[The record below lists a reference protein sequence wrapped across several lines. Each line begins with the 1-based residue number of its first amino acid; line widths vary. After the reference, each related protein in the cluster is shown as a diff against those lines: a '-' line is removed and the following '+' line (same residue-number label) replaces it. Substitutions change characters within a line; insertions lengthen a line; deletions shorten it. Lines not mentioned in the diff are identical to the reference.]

1 MEKRFGTFN
10 GVFLP
15 TFLTIMGVI
24 FYLRFG
30 WIVGNAGILG
40 TLGIVVLAHIIT
52 VSTAFSMASITTN
65 MEVKGGGA
73 YFLIS
78 RSLGLEIGGSIGIPL
93 YLSQV
98 ISVALY
104 ILGFIESVKLI
115 FPDVNTLLLSVG
127 VTVIIGVISSI
138 GADLAVKMQYGIF
151 CLILLSLGTI
161 VTSGSYE
168 YVPTSLGTYAESGNF
183 WMTFAVF
190 FPAVTGILAGVS
202 MSGDLTNPR
211 ENIPKGTFYAIGVT
225 FLIYILQIFW
235 FGFNI
240 PVEELISNKLVLI
253 SRVNFP
259 IFIIG
264 GIWAA
269 TLSSALG
276 SMISAPRTMQALA
289 KDSVLP
295 PFLGRGS
302 GKANEPRIATFISFI
317 IAFVFIVMVNLN
329 FVAPVITMFFL
340 NTYGAINMVVAL
352 EKLVGNPSFRP
363 TFKTHWV
370 ISLIG
375 AFGSYGVMFLIN
387 FTATVICLAF
397 TFIIYLYISKK
408 NITRTWGDLRDGVL
422 ISIIRTCL
430 LKLRFNEKQEKNWKP
445 DIIVFSG
452 NPKNRSNLIYLA
464 NHFSKGRGVITLV
477 RFIFGHLEDMQ
488 EKIKKAREDLD
499 SYLKE
504 NKILAFSEVVV
515 GENMVDTFLE
525 TVQSS
530 GIGLLKPNTVLMG
543 MSRDKEN
550 IKPLV
555 EFMRKINYLN
565 KNTLVFCQNEEVNLF
580 EQKKSIDIWWRGLE
594 NNGNLMLTMAH
605 LITLNDDWKGAKIRL
620 LSVVDNEEKVITRK
634 NILGEMLV
642 ALRVDAEVEIIVS
655 KKNINGTIKET
666 SSEASLVL
674 IGLSFP
680 EKDQEIQYYNKLM
693 DMSEGLNSVLFVRG
707 RLN

>member
-40 TLGIVVLAHIIT
+40 TLGIVVLAHVIT
-52 VSTAFSMASITTN
+52 ISTAFSMASITTN
-65 MEVKGGGA
+65 MEVEGGGA

-115 FPDVNTLLLSVG
+115 FPDINTLLLSVG
-127 VTVIIGVISSI
+127 VTVIIGLISSI

-161 VTSGSYE
+161 VTSGSYD
-168 YVPTSLGTYAESGNF
+168 YVPRSFGTYAESGNF

-225 FLIYILQIFW
+225 FLIYTLQIFW

-240 PVEELISNKLVLI
+240 PVEELVHNKLVLI
-253 SRVNFP
+253 SKVNFP
-259 IFIIG
+259 VFIIG

-276 SMISAPRTMQALA
+276 SMIAAPRTMQALA

-295 PFLGRGS
+295 SFLGHGS
-302 GKANEPRIATFISFI
+302 GKADEPRIATFISFI
-317 IAFVFIVMVNLN
+317 IAFIFIIMVNLN
-329 FVAPVITMFFL
+329 FVAPIITMFFL

-387 FTATVICLAF
+387 FTATIICLTF
-397 TFIIYLYISKK
+397 TFMIYLYISKK

-422 ISIIRTCL
+422 VSIIRMCL
-430 LKLRFNEKQEKNWKP
+430 LRLRFNEKQEKNWKP

-452 NPKNRSNLIYLA
+452 NPKNRSNLIYLV

-488 EKIKKAREDLD
+488 DKIKEARENLD

-515 GENMVDTFLE
+515 GENMTDTFLE

-550 IKPLV
+550 IKPFV

-565 KNTLVFCQNEEVNLF
+565 KNILVFCQNEDVNLF
-580 EQKKSIDIWWRGLE
+580 EQKKYIDIWWRGLE

-605 LITLNDDWKGAKIRL
+605 LIALNDDWKGAKIRL
-620 LSVVDNEEKVITRK
+620 LSVVDNEDEVIPRK
-634 NILGEMLV
+634 TILVEMLLT
-642 ALRVDAEVEIIVS
+642 LRVDAEVEIIVS
-655 KKNINGTIKET
+655 KKNINGTIKEN

-674 IGLSFP
+674 IGLSLP
-680 EKDQEIQYYNKLM
+680 EKDQEILYYNKLM
-693 DMSEGLNSVLFVRG
+693 DVSEGLNSVLFIRG
-707 RLN
+707 KLN

>member
-40 TLGIVVLAHIIT
+40 TLGIVILAHVIT
-52 VSTAFSMASITTN
+52 ISTAFSMASITTN

-127 VTVIIGVISSI
+127 VTVIIGIISSI

-161 VTSGSYE
+161 VTSGSYN
-168 YVPTSLGTYAESGNF
+168 YAPTSLGTYVESGNF

-225 FLIYILQIFW
+225 FLIYTLQIFW

-240 PVEELISNKLVLI
+240 PVEELISNKLVLM
-253 SRVNFP
+253 SKVNFP

-276 SMISAPRTMQALA
+276 SMITAPRTMQALA

-295 PFLGRGS
+295 SFLGRGS
-302 GKANEPRIATFISFI
+302 GKANEPRTATFISFI
-317 IAFVFIVMVNLN
+317 IAFIFIIMVNLN
-329 FVAPVITMFFL
+329 FVAPIITMFFL

-363 TFKTHWV
+363 TFKTHWI

-375 AFGSYGVMFLIN
+375 ALGSYGVMFLIN

-397 TFIIYLYISKK
+397 TFMIYLYISKK

-430 LKLRFNEKQEKNWKP
+430 LRLRFNEKQEKNWKP

-488 EKIKKAREDLD
+488 EKIKEAKEKLD

-530 GIGLLKPNTVLMG
+530 GIGRLKPNTILMG

-550 IKPLV
+550 IKPIV
-555 EFMRKINYLN
+555 EFMRKVNYLN
-565 KNTLVFCQNEEVNLF
+565 KNILVFCQNEDVSLF

-594 NNGNLMLTMAH
+594 NNGNLMLNMAH
-605 LITLNDDWKGAKIRL
+605 LISLNDDWKGAKIRL
-620 LSVVDNEEKVITRK
+620 LSVVDTEDKVISRK
-634 NILGEMLV
+634 NILSEMLV
-642 ALRVDAEVEIIVS
+642 TLRVDAEVEIIVS
-655 KKNINGTIKET
+655 KKDINGTIKEN
-666 SSEASLVL
+666 SSKASLVL
-674 IGLSFP
+674 IGLSLP
-680 EKDQEIQYYNKLM
+680 EKNQEIPYYNKLM

-707 RLN
+707 KLN

>member
-1 MEKRFGTFN
+1 MKKRFGTFN

-52 VSTAFSMASITTN
+52 ISTAFSMASITTN

-115 FPDVNTLLLSVG
+115 FPDVNTLLLSIG
-127 VTVIIGVISSI
+127 VTVIIGIISSI

-161 VTSGSYE
+161 ITSGSYN
-168 YVPTSLGTYAESGNF
+168 YVPTSLGTYVESGNF

-225 FLIYILQIFW
+225 FLIYTLQIFW

-240 PVEELISNKLVLI
+240 PVEELISNKLVLM
-253 SRVNFP
+253 SKVNFP

-276 SMISAPRTMQALA
+276 SMITAPRTMQALA

-295 PFLGRGS
+295 SFLGRGS
-302 GKANEPRIATFISFI
+302 GKANEPRTATLISFI
-317 IAFVFIVMVNLN
+317 IAFIFIIMVNLN
-329 FVAPVITMFFL
+329 FVAPIITMFFL

-363 TFKTHWV
+363 TFKTHWI
-370 ISLIG
+370 ISLVG
-375 AFGSYGVMFLIN
+375 AIGSYGVMFLIN

-397 TFIIYLYISKK
+397 TFMIYLYISKK

-430 LKLRFNEKQEKNWKP
+430 LRLRFNEKQEKNWKP

-488 EKIKKAREDLD
+488 EKVKEAKIKLD
-499 SYLKE
+499 TYMKE

-530 GIGLLKPNTVLMG
+530 GIGRLKPNTILMG
-543 MSRDKEN
+543 MSRDKKN
-550 IKPLV
+550 IKPIV
-555 EFMRKINYLN
+555 EFMRKVNYLN
-565 KNTLVFCQNEEVNLF
+565 KNILVFCQNEDVSLF

-605 LITLNDDWKGAKIRL
+605 LISLNDDWKGAKIRL
-620 LSVVDNEEKVITRK
+620 LSIVDTDDKVIPRK
-634 NILGEMLV
+634 NILSEMLV
-642 ALRVDAEVEIIVS
+642 TLRVDAEVEIIVS
-655 KKNINGTIKET
+655 KKDINGTIKET
-666 SSEASLVL
+666 SSKASLVL
-674 IGLSFP
+674 IGLSLP
-680 EKDQEIQYYNKLM
+680 EKDQEIPYYNKLM

-707 RLN
+707 KLN

>member
-15 TFLTIMGVI
+15 TFLTIIGVI

-52 VSTAFSMASITTN
+52 ISTAFSMASITTN

-98 ISVALY
+98 ISVSLY

-115 FPDVNTLLLSVG
+115 FPDINTLLLSVG

-161 VTSGSYE
+161 VSSGSYD
-168 YVPTSLGTYAESGNF
+168 YVPRSFGTYVESGNF

-225 FLIYILQIFW
+225 FLIYTLQIFW

-240 PVEELISNKLVLI
+240 PAEELISNKLVLI
-253 SRVNFP
+253 SKVNFP
-259 IFIIG
+259 VFIIG

-276 SMISAPRTMQALA
+276 SMIAAPRTMQALA

-295 PFLGRGS
+295 SILGRGS

-317 IAFVFIVMVNLN
+317 IAFIFIIMVNLN

-340 NTYGAINMVVAL
+340 NTYGAINMVVTL

-375 AFGSYGVMFLIN
+375 AFGSYSVMFLIN
-387 FTATVICLAF
+387 FTATIICLGF
-397 TFIIYLYISKK
+397 TLMIYLYISKK
-408 NITRTWGDLRDGVL
+408 NITRTWGDLRDGLLV
-422 ISIIRTCL
+422 SIIRMCL
-430 LKLRFNEKQEKNWKP
+430 LRLRFNKKQEKNWKP

-464 NHFSKGRGVITLV
+464 NHFSKGRGIITLV
-477 RFIFGHLEDMQ
+477 RFIFGHIEEMQ
-488 EKIKKAREDLD
+488 DKIKEARENLD

-515 GENMVDTFLE
+515 GENMADTFLE

-565 KNTLVFCQNEEVNLF
+565 KNTLVFCQNEDVNFF
-580 EQKKSIDIWWRGLE
+580 EEKNSIDIWWRGLE

-605 LITLNDDWKGAKIRL
+605 LIALNDDWEGAKIRL
-620 LSVVDNEEKVITRK
+620 LSVVDNEDKVVYRK
-634 NILGEMLV
+634 TILAEMLV
-642 ALRVDAEVEIIVS
+642 TLRVDAQVEIIVC
-655 KKNINGTIKET
+655 KENINKTIKEN

-674 IGLSFP
+674 IGLSLP
-680 EKDQEIQYYNKLM
+680 EKDHEILYYNKLM

-707 RLN
+707 KLN